1 MTILSFND
9 TFNARLRPSEVTA
22 EDRAIIRG
30 LSVQPDPLDHL
41 RECHAMND
49 DTERRLIYL
58 DAPEDRAYLHLGKLA
73 LYDSNGWG
81 GL

>member
-9 TFNARLRPSEVTA
+9 AFNARLRPSEVTA

-30 LSVQPDPLDHL
+30 LSVQPDPLDHA
-41 RECHAMND
+41 RDCHMVND
-49 DTERRLIYL
+49 DMERRTVFL
-58 DAPEDRAYLHLGKLA
+58 DTPEDRACLHLGKLY